1 MFQCR
6 VRVLLTLKEKLERLG
21 PGNIITL
28 KTNEENVFSER
39 WFKSLHVTSAV
50 LVRAL

>member
-6 VRVLLTLKEKLERLG
+6 VRVLLALKEKLERLG
-21 PGNIITL
+21 PGNITL